1 MKQQLKFLLKQAI
14 DSYRSGNFDRANSIL
29 TKLIKVDSKNWTAL
43 HIQGLIKA
51 AQANYLEAAEL
62 FSQAAHIQPSDP
74 MLQYNLA
81 KALADCGR
89 LDEALLHH
97 QKSIELAPNNPDA
110 WLNFGK
116 TLLDLGKFES
126 SLINFERTLNLKPD
140 YAEGWIN
147 KGNALHQLSRY
158 DEALIC
164 YDQAIHFKPSYG
176 EAYSNKGKTLN
187 ALFRFDESIAEYDR
201 ALNYLPDKSEIWVLK
216 AEALHN
222 INKYDEALLHY
233 DHAIKLKPNLLA
245 AWFNKGNILFEI
257 KRYEE
262 ALICYDHA
270 LSLKIDF
277 VEVICNKANTLRE
290 LKKIEESIT
299 CFDHAIRLKPDFHEA
314 WFNKGNVLYELNQYD
329 EALKS
334 YNEAIKINPNFAE
347 VYSNRGS
354 LLSIIKN
361 HQDAATSFFKAAKLG
376 SKIKYNLGKAHH
388 QMMMIC
394 NWSGYDQNTKNILNG
409 IENKEQTIDPFA
421 LMATTDSLK
430 LIKDCTENYIHDNFR
445 QLNFHLKKQKNKSK
459 KIRLGYLSGEFR
471 NQATSYLLSEVW
483 ELHDRTK
490 FEIFAFDNGFDD
502 DSKYRQRIKL
512 GFNNLIQVSS
522 LSDLD
527 ATKLIEKNEIDIL
540 INLNGFFGMSR
551 TGVFSHRAAP
561 IQVNYLGYP
570 GTMGASYI
578 DYIIADSIL
587 IPPELQQYYTE
598 KVVYLPD
605 SYQANDRKREISNRK
620 FTRAEVGLPDNS
632 FVYCCFN
639 NNYKILP
646 EVFEIWMRL
655 LNTVERSVLWLLE
668 DNPTAA
674 KNLKSEAAQR
684 GIDPGRLIFA
694 PRLPTP
700 DHLARHALADLFIDT
715 FPYNAHTTASD
726 ALWAGLPLLTV
737 QGESFASRVASSLL
751 SAIGLTELIT
761 YTLEEYETLAI
772 ELANNQQKL
781 KGIRHK
787 LAQNRDTTPLF
798 DTPQFTKH
806 LENAYLQMYERYQA
820 DLPPEHIF
828 V

>member
-1 MKQQLKFLLKQAI
+1 
-14 DSYRSGNFDRANSIL
+14 
-29 TKLIKVDSKNWTAL
+29 
-43 HIQGLIKA
+43 
-51 AQANYLEAAEL
+51 
-62 FSQAAHIQPSDP
+62 
-74 MLQYNLA
+74 
-81 KALADCGR
+81 
-89 LDEALLHH
+89 
-97 QKSIELAPNNPDA
+97 
-110 WLNFGK
+110 
-116 TLLDLGKFES
+116 
-126 SLINFERTLNLKPD
+126 
-140 YAEGWIN
+140 
-147 KGNALHQLSRY
+147 
-158 DEALIC
+158 
-164 YDQAIHFKPSYG
+164 
-176 EAYSNKGKTLN
+176 
-187 ALFRFDESIAEYDR
+187 
-201 ALNYLPDKSEIWVLK
+201 
-216 AEALHN
+216 
-222 INKYDEALLHY
+222 
-233 DHAIKLKPNLLA
+233 
-245 AWFNKGNILFEI
+245 
-257 KRYEE
+257 
-262 ALICYDHA
+262 
-270 LSLKIDF
+270 
-277 VEVICNKANTLRE
+277 
-290 LKKIEESIT
+290 
-299 CFDHAIRLKPDFHEA
+299 
-314 WFNKGNVLYELNQYD
+314 
-329 EALKS
+329 
-334 YNEAIKINPNFAE
+334 
-347 VYSNRGS
+347 
-354 LLSIIKN
+354 
-361 HQDAATSFFKAAKLG
+361 
-376 SKIKYNLGKAHH
+376 
-388 QMMMIC
+388 
-394 NWSGYDQNTKNILNG
+394 
-409 IENKEQTIDPFA
+409 
-421 LMATTDSLK
+421 
-430 LIKDCTENYIHDNFR
+430 
-445 QLNFHLKKQKNKSK
+445 
-459 KIRLGYLSGEFR
+459 
-471 NQATSYLLSEVW
+471 
-483 ELHDRTK
+483 
-490 FEIFAFDNGFDD
+490 
-502 DSKYRQRIKL
+502 
-512 GFNNLIQVSS
+512 
-522 LSDLD
+522 
-527 ATKLIEKNEIDIL
+527 
-540 INLNGFFGMSR
+540 MSR

>member
-1 MKQQLKFLLKQAI
+1 MAGLFELHNRDQFELIAFSFGPTTNDGMRQRLQEAFDQFIEVGNMLDVEVAKFSRELGIDIAI
-14 DSYRSGNFDRANSIL
+14 DLKGF
-29 TKLIKVDSKNWTAL
+29 TGDS
-43 HIQGLIKA
+43 
-51 AQANYLEAAEL
+51 
-62 FSQAAHIQPSDP
+62 
-74 MLQYNLA
+74 
-81 KALADCGR
+81 R
-89 LDEALLHH
+89 
-97 QKSIELAPNNPDA
+97 PN
-110 WLNFGK
+110 
-116 TLLDLGKFES
+116 
-126 SLINFERTLNLKPD
+126 
-140 YAEGWIN
+140 
-147 KGNALHQLSRY
+147 
-158 DEALIC
+158 
-164 YDQAIHFKPSYG
+164 
-176 EAYSNKGKTLN
+176 
-187 ALFRFDESIAEYDR
+187 
-201 ALNYLPDKSEIWVLK
+201 
-216 AEALHN
+216 
-222 INKYDEALLHY
+222 
-233 DHAIKLKPNLLA
+233 
-245 AWFNKGNILFEI
+245 
-257 KRYEE
+257 
-262 ALICYDHA
+262 
-270 LSLKIDF
+270 
-277 VEVICNKANTLRE
+277 
-290 LKKIEESIT
+290 
-299 CFDHAIRLKPDFHEA
+299 
-314 WFNKGNVLYELNQYD
+314 
-329 EALKS
+329 
-334 YNEAIKINPNFAE
+334 
-347 VYSNRGS
+347 
-354 LLSIIKN
+354 
-361 HQDAATSFFKAAKLG
+361 
-376 SKIKYNLGKAHH
+376 
-388 QMMMIC
+388 
-394 NWSGYDQNTKNILNG
+394 
-409 IENKEQTIDPFA
+409 
-421 LMATTDSLK
+421 
-430 LIKDCTENYIHDNFR
+430 
-445 QLNFHLKKQKNKSK
+445 
-459 KIRLGYLSGEFR
+459 
-471 NQATSYLLSEVW
+471 
-483 ELHDRTK
+483 
-490 FEIFAFDNGFDD
+490 IFAN
-502 DSKYRQRIKL
+502 
-512 GFNNLIQVSS
+512 
-522 LSDLD
+522 
-527 ATKLIEKNEIDIL
+527 
-540 INLNGFFGMSR
+540 
-551 TGVFSHRAAP
+551 RAAP

-715 FPYNAHTTASD
+715 FPCNAHTTASD